1 MSVTRPNHFADFNL
15 RGFGALSISA
25 TSGEA
30 GATVQRDLRC
40 SAAKRR
46 ASRSDEYRQ
55 SKIPESVHQGN
66 FKVRQDS
73 ESVEYNKVHYCS
85 MK

>member
-1 MSVTRPNHFADFNL
+1 
-15 RGFGALSISA
+15 
-25 TSGEA
+25 
-30 GATVQRDLRC
+30 
-40 SAAKRR
+40 
-46 ASRSDEYRQ
+46 
-55 SKIPESVHQGN
+55 VHQGN